1 MTTAGEV
8 KKIMDSLRVTDQK
21 LTSLITPHLIE
32 WIELQITAGTM
43 DPEQMKNQY
52 YFVSL
57 DDEVAVYENKLTY
70 RWGTPVPI
78 TRIHFPLAFIDD
90 PDRFYA
96 EMVEQKR
103 VAEEERK
110 QAEEL
115 ARQRKLNPTP
125 RQIAAAEQEA
135 ELMRNFV
142 YDGAQR

>member
-21 LTSLITPHLIE
+21 LASLITPHLIE

-57 DDEVAVYENKLTY
+57 DDEVAVYESKLTY
-70 RWGTPVPI
+70 RWGTPVPV